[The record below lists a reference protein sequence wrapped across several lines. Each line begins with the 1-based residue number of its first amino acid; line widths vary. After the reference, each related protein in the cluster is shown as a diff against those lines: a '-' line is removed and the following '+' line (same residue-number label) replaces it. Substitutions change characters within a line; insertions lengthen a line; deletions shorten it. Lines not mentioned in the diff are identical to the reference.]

1 MRENV
6 LAIRLTDEEWND
18 IEDMAGAAQLP
29 LSTYVRAF
37 VLTQKP
43 PAPKASGIDAE
54 AVAALNRVGSLLN
67 QIARVG
73 NTSKTFSAADIRG
86 VTAARERLSAI
97 AEQLEGDQT

>member
-1 MRENV
+1 MRENI
-6 LAIRLTDEEWND
+6 LAIRLTDDEWAE

-37 VLTQKP
+37 ILTQRP
-43 PAPKASGIDAE
+43 PKRKSSGVDAE

-73 NTSKTFSAADIRG
+73 NTSGTFSTADIRG
-86 VTAARERLSAI
+86 VTAARERLSII
-97 AEQLEGDQT
+97 AAQLEGDQT

>member
-6 LAIRLTDEEWND
+6 LAIRLTDDEWNE
-18 IEDMAGAAQLP
+18 IEDMAEAAQLP

-73 NTSKTFSAADIRG
+73 NVSKTFSAADIDG

-97 AEQLEGDQT
+97 AAQLEGDQT